1 MSTNIIAGTK
11 ATRMELLTLKKKKQ
25 LAQKGYE
32 LLKEKRD
39 ALIMEFFRLI
49 EDVKELRDR
58 VESDIGLAF
67 LNLKYAKMVDGPL
80 KLYGLASSIKPTV
93 NLEVE
98 THNVMGVKMPRL
110 NIVSR
115 EEAEV
120 QHSLLGFSSKT
131 DDARRYFSKAL
142 DTIIKLAEIEGSVKR
157 LAEEIEKSKRRVNA
171 LRSIVI
177 PRIEATI
184 NYIELHL
191 EEAEREDFTRLKFIK
206 RKLSGG

>member
-1 MSTNIIAGTK
+1 
-11 ATRMELLTLKKKKQ
+11 MELLALKKKKQ

-49 EDVKELRDR
+49 EDVKELRDKLQ
-58 VESDIGLAF
+58 EDLAQAF
-67 LNLKYAKMVDGPL
+67 QNLKYAKMIDGPL
-80 KLYGLASSIKPTV
+80 KLYSLASSIKPTL

-98 THNVMGVKMPRL
+98 THNVMGVKMPKL
-110 NIVSR
+110 NVISQNG
-115 EEAEV
+115 EGA
-120 QHSLLGFSSKT
+120 QHSLIGFSSKT
-131 DDARRYFSKAL
+131 DDAKRYFKNAL

-171 LRSIVI
+171 LKFIVI

-206 RKLSGG
+206 RKLSEK

>member
-1 MSTNIIAGTK
+1 VSTNIIAGTK

-80 KLYGLASSIKPTV
+80 KLFGLASSIKPTV

-115 EEAEV
+115 EEAGM

-131 DDARRYFSKAL
+131 DDARRYFATAL

-206 RKLSGG
+206 RKLSGE

>member
-1 MSTNIIAGTK
+1 MPASIITGVK
-11 ATRMELLTLKKKKQ
+11 ATRMELLALKKKKQ

-49 EDVKELRDR
+49 EDVKDLRDKLQ
-58 VESDIGLAF
+58 EDLAQAF
-67 LNLKYAKMVDGPL
+67 LNLKYAKMIDGPL
-80 KLYGLASSIKPTV
+80 KLYSLAASIKPTL

-98 THNVMGVKMPRL
+98 THNVMGVKMPKL
-110 NIVSR
+110 NIISR
-115 EEAEV
+115 EEDTA
-120 QHSLLGFSSKT
+120 QHSLIGFSSKT
-131 DDARRYFSKAL
+131 DDAKRYFTKAL

-171 LRSIVI
+171 LKFIVI

-206 RKLSGG
+206 RKLSER

>member
-80 KLYGLASSIKPTV
+80 KLFGLASSIKPTV

-115 EEAEV
+115 EEAGM

-131 DDARRYFSKAL
+131 DDARRYFATAL

-206 RKLSGG
+206 RKLSGE

>member
-1 MSTNIIAGTK
+1 MPTSIIAGVK
-11 ATRMELLTLKKKKQ
+11 ATRMELLSLKKKKQ

-49 EDVKELRDR
+49 EDVKELRERLQEDLER
-58 VESDIGLAF
+58 AY
-67 LNLKYAKMVDGPL
+67 LNLKYAKMIDGPL
-80 KLYGLASSIKPTV
+80 KLHSLASSIKPML

-98 THNVMGVKMPRL
+98 IHNVMGVRMPKL
-110 NIVSR
+110 NIISR
-115 EEAEV
+115 GEEIT
-120 QHSLLGFSSKT
+120 QHSLIGFSSKT
-131 DDARRYFSKAL
+131 DDARRYFISAL

-171 LRSIVI
+171 LKSIVI

-206 RKLSGG
+206 RKLSER